1 MHRPFPIPQDAI
13 PPKKK
18 EIFYRLSLSDALGP
32 DQTKQATVEEIITG
46 RTSNTEPKLPSPVL
60 EYMFLFESSVT
71 ELRKQEEKFV
81 DKQFGSGLT

>member
-1 MHRPFPIPQDAI
+1 MNFKNRKQINPTQRTEIPDHEISNPHAVMHRPFPIPQDA
-13 PPKKK
+13 
-18 EIFYRLSLSDALGP
+18 
-32 DQTKQATVEEIITG
+32 
-46 RTSNTEPKLPSPVL
+46 SPVL